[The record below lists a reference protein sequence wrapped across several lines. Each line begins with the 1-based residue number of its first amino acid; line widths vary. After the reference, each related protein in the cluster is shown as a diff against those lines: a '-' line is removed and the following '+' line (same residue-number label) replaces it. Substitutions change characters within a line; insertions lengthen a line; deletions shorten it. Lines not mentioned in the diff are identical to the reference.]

1 MNRCHRAAQSLSTH
15 LRPERAYGPI
25 PLVAGPRSWFSQDMS
40 ETSIHI
46 HQCPFC
52 DLRFPSV
59 NEVRDHVIHDHPTH
73 AKSFETTTPHETA

>member
-1 MNRCHRAAQSLSTH
+1 
-15 LRPERAYGPI
+15 
-25 PLVAGPRSWFSQDMS
+25 MS